1 MDCDGAYTYFAYGS
15 NMSSRRLRQRT
26 PSAKALGIGRLP
38 GHALRWHKLGR
49 DGSGKCDIAESD
61 GQAGDVVWGVLY
73 RIALAE
79 KPILDRIEGLGIGY
93 EEEKVRVETEAGAV
107 AALTYKAKPGK
118 IDAQLRP
125 LADYK
130 RHVLL
135 GAKEHGL
142 PVAYRRA
149 IERVAVTVA
158 AESVAGELRRGCA
171 AVAAQPP

>member
-1 MDCDGAYTYFAYGS
+1 MRAMGCNDAYTYFAYGS
-15 NMSSRRLRQRT
+15 NMSSQRLRQRT
-26 PSAKALGIGRLP
+26 PSARALGIGRLP
-38 GHALRWHKLGR
+38 CHTLRWHKLGR
-49 DGSGKCDIAESD
+49 DGSGKCDIAES
-61 GQAGDVVWGVLY
+61 GEQADAVWGVLY

-93 EEEKVRVETEAGAV
+93 EEEKVRVETEDGPV
-107 AALTYKAKPGK
+107 AALTYKAKPGR

-135 GAKEHGL
+135 GAREHGL

-158 AESVAGELRRGCA
+158 S
-171 AVAAQPP
+171 

>member
-1 MDCDGAYTYFAYGS
+1 MRAMGCDDAYTYFAYGS

-38 GHALRWHKLGR
+38 CHTLRWHKLGR
-49 DGSGKCDIAESD
+49 DGSGKCDIAGSGEQAD
-61 GQAGDVVWGVLY
+61 GVWGVLY

-79 KPILDRIEGLGIGY
+79 KPLLDRIEGLGIGY
-93 EEEKVRVETEAGAV
+93 DEEEVRVETEAGPV
-107 AALTYKAKPGK
+107 PALTYKAKPGR

-125 LADYK
+125 LAGYK
-130 RHVLL
+130 RHVLA

-149 IERVAVTVA
+149 IERVAVA
-158 AESVAGELRRGCA
+158 S
-171 AVAAQPP
+171 

>member
-1 MDCDGAYTYFAYGS
+1 MRAMGCDDAYTYFAYGS
-15 NMSSRRLRQRT
+15 NMSSLRLRQRT
-26 PSAKALGIGRLP
+26 PSARALGIGRLP

-49 DGSGKCDIAESD
+49 DGSGKCDIAES
-61 GQAGDVVWGVLY
+61 GEQADVVWGVLY
-73 RIALAE
+73 RVALAE

-93 EEEKVRVETEAGAV
+93 EEEEVRVETEAGPV
-107 AALTYKAKPGK
+107 AALTYKAKPGR

-135 GAKEHGL
+135 GAREHGL
-142 PVAYRRA
+142 PMAYRRA

-158 AESVAGELRRGCA
+158 S
-171 AVAAQPP
+171 

>member
-1 MDCDGAYTYFAYGS
+1 MGCDDAYTYFAYGS
-15 NMSSRRLRQRT
+15 NMSSLRLRLRT
-26 PSAKALGIGRLP
+26 PSARALGIGRLP

-49 DGSGKCDIAESD
+49 DGSGKCDIAES
-61 GQAGDVVWGVLY
+61 GEQVGGVWGVLY

-93 EEEKVRVETEAGAV
+93 EEEEVRVETEDGPV
-107 AALTYKAKPGK
+107 AALTYKAKPGR

-135 GAKEHGL
+135 GAREHGL
-142 PVAYRRA
+142 PMAYRRA

-158 AESVAGELRRGCA
+158 S
-171 AVAAQPP
+171 